1 MFGQY
6 PYSHA
11 LCSQLG
17 YETASSRVAR
27 CTFKSS
33 IAVYVDQQLAHG
45 VFLRT
50 HRPFGI
56 GTGQLSSA
64 LAQLSVL

>member
-45 VFLRT
+45 VF
-50 HRPFGI
+50 
-56 GTGQLSSA
+56 
-64 LAQLSVL
+64 